1 MDAKEAPVEQ
11 EAASREKMVI
21 SAQQVLEDIRSG
33 MDDEGF
39 MVKYGLSF
47 RQLQRL
53 FRKMILGGYITPPRI
68 GPTTVRDQKPSAGSH
83 VPGQQSNI

>member
-1 MDAKEAPVEQ
+1 MNKD
-11 EAASREKMVI
+11 KMVI
-21 SAQQVLEDIRSG
+21 SAQEVLEDIRSG

-53 FRKMILGGYITPPRI
+53 FRKMILGGYITPQELAQRLCVTKSQVLEAMSQVNRAI
-68 GPTTVRDQKPSAGSH
+68 SELDE
-83 VPGQQSNI
+83 